1 MARSSS
7 NLDARMFTLLIILII
22 VLFVLVD
29 QSVGFGAGNI
39 PSYAYL
45 EDKAFRHGD
54 IEDVL
59 SELAKKAG
67 GGILGGLTTKKF
79 GGLDIKRVYFGN
91 WLRDYSQAM
100 DVAGLSKLAR
110 QTIINLVMALGFLAH
125 GYATGEFEVTE
136 ERLGVY
142 LPVEHIDN
150 PKGYNDGKDA
160 RAVHPQ
166 LRGPIDPQ
174 ELQIDPRTGI
184 KNYIANEDGNWDTSS
199 ACVRRILLKCI
210 EMGRRAK
217 NSGEKDLH
225 EAYRLLGTALHT
237 LEDLTAHSNW
247 CELSL
252 RRLGHS
258 QVFCH
263 VGDACLVDTPS
274 GKAPPLITGVFGSA
288 DFLHSLLGEA
298 TDHIS
303 EASVSDLSKAMSTA
317 RSSPGS
323 DPSGDALRELL
334 FQIPSG
340 GGSGLS
346 REMDDLSEIRGR
358 TAPGSS
364 FDPANMSPQELH
376 ATLWKVLKFRD
387 DVCKSIE
394 NTLEKIPGL
403 SALTEKI
410 GNAVNKFVFTTLEP
424 YLKPIM
430 QSATSTLQTGSAA
443 VINKQEQY
451 EVFDNPYADDPTHSI
466 LSKDHFGLIL
476 NEPAGNLAKI
486 IVKHAV
492 KGVVQAWDSTSVD
505 PHQVVAKIL
514 EAFHH
519 PYFVDG
525 SSDVQREMGAY
536 MRDWIGKMSDDDRRY
551 VLNALSKDSVRNG
564 KNKRRG
570 HVDDGQQ
577 GCCGNHGSST
587 FGQHMQGLAVSL
599 ERPQNL
605 VSQVTNQIPGY
616 NSIQGLMG
624 GVNRDVHEGGE
635 YQTNAHSSTG
645 HGGGF
650 DSATSPTGLE
660 ASFGRMTIPEAC
672 PTSPLAAY
680 GPGPG
685 GFSVPEPKPHSS
697 YNRVHQQ
704 PDRQDSYNMP
714 DRQDSYNMPDR
725 QDSYSRHGHQES
737 YSASHHRWDQNRYDT
752 SDSDCRQNI
761 PYNTRPQPSSS
772 SWNTAEERRPPPQSW
787 DQPNPSNQHP
797 SQKRYPP
804 GGY

>member
-1 MARSSS
+1 
-7 NLDARMFTLLIILII
+7 MFTLLIILII

-54 IEDVL
+54 IESVPQNSNRWL
-59 SELAKKAG
+59 KKLVVVFWEA
-67 GGILGGLTTKKF
+67 LQQK
-79 GGLDIKRVYFGN
+79 VYFGN

-424 YLKPIM
+424 IKLRYSYLKPIM

-587 FGQHMQGLAVSL
+587 FGQHMQGLAVS
-599 ERPQNL
+599 
-605 VSQVTNQIPGY
+605 Y

-624 GVNRDVHEGGE
+624 GVNRDVHE
-635 YQTNAHSSTG
+635 
-645 HGGGF
+645 
-650 DSATSPTGLE
+650 
-660 ASFGRMTIPEAC
+660 
-672 PTSPLAAY
+672 
-680 GPGPG
+680 
-685 GFSVPEPKPHSS
+685 
-697 YNRVHQQ
+697 
-704 PDRQDSYNMP
+704 DSYNMP

-737 YSASHHRWDQNRYDT
+737 YSASHRQETFSMPSHQNSSISHRQDTYSMPSHHNSSTSNRQDTYSMPNRWDQNRYDT